1 MKSTRFVSITLLV
14 FLVLTCFITS
24 TRASVVK
31 TDSLD
36 DYIWNWFLWF
46 ISYSKMLAC
55 SYMGLWGIF
64 ILDDNGLM
72 AERCFATGMPGARV
86 SFSGYPVHR

>member
-1 MKSTRFVSITLLV
+1 MKFKFSAV
-14 FLVLTCFITS
+14 FLIVACCLVGY
-24 TRASVVK
+24 AMAGVVK
-31 TDSLD
+31 VDSLD
-36 DYIWNWFLWF
+36 DYVWNWFLWY
-46 ISYSKMLAC
+46 ISYTKMLAC

>member
-1 MKSTRFVSITLLV
+1 MKLKINTV
-14 FLVLTCFITS
+14 FLIVVCCLICS
-24 TRASVVK
+24 ASAGVVK
-31 TDSLD
+31 TESLD
-36 DYIWNWFLWF
+36 DYIWNWFLWY
-46 ISYSKMLAC
+46 ISYTKMLAC

>member
-1 MKSTRFVSITLLV
+1 MKFKFNTVYLIVACCLISV
-14 FLVLTCFITS
+14 
-24 TRASVVK
+24 AMAAVVK

-36 DYIWNWFLWF
+36 DYVWNWFLWF
-46 ISYSKMLAC
+46 ISYQKMLSC